1 MSTTAPRLLQV
12 ARTERIT
19 PGMIRVTL
27 TGEELAGFP
36 GHGPDRRI
44 KMFFPVEGQDRP
56 AIPRASTG
64 GPVWPAGEARPAIR
78 TYTVR
83 RFAPDAGEHGELDV
97 DFVVHAGHGPAA
109 AWAVAAGPGDW
120 VGVSEPG
127 GRWAPDPAAEHHLVI
142 GDESAL
148 PAIATVLETLA
159 ADHPDVPV
167 RAIVEVADAGEEQA
181 LPGHA
186 RVEWVHRGTTPAGE
200 PLVAAVTA
208 AELPTGRGQAW
219 LSGESAAV
227 KDLRAHLLTE
237 RGLDRR
243 AVYATGYWRAR

>member
-12 ARTERIT
+12 TRTERVT
-19 PGMIRVTL
+19 PGMVRVTL

-44 KMFFPVEGQDRP
+44 KMFFPVEGQERP
-56 AIPRASTG
+56 AVPRASTG

-83 RFAPDAGEHGELDV
+83 RFSPGAGAHGELDV
-97 DFVVHAGHGPAA
+97 DFVVHAGYGPAA
-109 AWAVAAGPGDW
+109 AWAVAAEPGNW

-127 GRWAPDPAAEHHLVI
+127 GRWAPDPAAEHQVVI

-148 PAIATVLETLA
+148 PALATVLETLTEE
-159 ADHPDVPV
+159 HPAVPV
-167 RAIVEVADAGEEQA
+167 RAIVEVSGPDEEQP
-181 LPGHA
+181 LPGDAEVH
-186 RVEWVHRGTTPAGE
+186 WVHRGSDPAGE
-200 PLVAAVTA
+200 PLVAAVHA
-208 AELPTGRGQAW
+208 AELPAGRGQAW

-227 KDLRAHLLTE
+227 KDLRAHLLGD
-237 RGLDRR
+237 RGFDRR